1 MAVEPPENDQSAAA
15 AALDPL
21 NQAAAEEAE
30 AQAALAE
37 ARANAAR
44 ARAELLRR
52 QAEAGVVPQ
61 TDVATQAGPEQP
73 APHPTAA
80 AARSTA
86 PWAAIAVAAAALAVC
101 GLVGFSAFM
110 AWQQHGVNQERERH
124 AEYAAVARQ
133 GVVNLMSLDFTNAEE
148 NVQRVIDSA
157 TGEFREEFEAQS
169 EFLIESLEASKVITE
184 VTVNSVA
191 VESVAEESPV
201 VLVAAESQATN
212 AQDARKDPQRFR
224 VAVTLSR
231 DGDELKIARVDFL

>member
-1 MAVEPPENDQSAAA
+1 AAA

-52 QAEAGVVPQ
+52 QAEAGV
-61 TDVATQAGPEQP
+61 ATQAGLEQP

-80 AARSTA
+80 ARRSTA
-86 PWAAIAVAAAALAVC
+86 TWAAIAVAAAALAVC

-110 AWQQHGVNQERERH
+110 AWQQHSVDQERERH

-169 EFLIESLEASKVITE
+169 EFLVESLEASKVITE

-224 VAVTLSR
+224 VAVTLAR